1 MAALKKWDRGDGRL
15 PVATTDLDQVKRDF
29 DEFGYG
35 LIKDCLTA
43 DQTAAIRA
51 RILDQ
56 AAGERK
62 LLGLGNPIAQ
72 GVRILPNK
80 GAIFRDL
87 ILQPQVTE
95 LMSHGFRGQPFI
107 MSTMTGI
114 ITGKGVP
121 PQLIHNDQSFL
132 PEAQQTAWV
141 NNVLYMISPFTE
153 ANGGTR
159 VAPRS
164 HRWPPPKYEMK
175 NGTPVGEPVE
185 TIAIEGDAGTA
196 FVFHGR
202 LWHGAGPSDPNDTS
216 PPRVAISA
224 YYVIPILRQ
233 AENFGISLHDDLYA
247 QLTTDERNMLGF
259 GRASTLNYIEPAQPG
274 GRNNTDSPMP
284 HMAELSA

>member
-1 MAALKKWDRGDGRL
+1 MAALKKWERGDGRL
-15 PVATTDLDQVKRDF
+15 PVATTDLEQVKRDF

-35 LIKDCLTA
+35 LIKDCLSPS
-43 DQTAAIRA
+43 QTAAIHQ
-51 RILDQ
+51 RILGQ

-62 LLGLGNPIAQ
+62 LLGLDNPIAQ
-72 GVRILPNK
+72 GVRVLPNK

-95 LMSHGFRGQPFI
+95 VMRHGFGGQDFI

-121 PQLIHNDQSFL
+121 AQLIHNDQSFL

-159 VAPRS
+159 VVPRS
-164 HRWPPPKYEMK
+164 HRWAPPNYGFA
-175 NGTPVGEPVE
+175 NGMPTSEPVE

-202 LWHGAGPSDPNDTS
+202 LWHGAGPSDPKDTA

-224 YYVIPILRQ
+224 YYVLPILRQ
-233 AENFGISLHDDLYA
+233 AENFGISLHDDIYA
-247 QLTTDERNMLGF
+247 SLTTEERNMLGF
-259 GRASTLNYIEPAQPG
+259 KRASTLNYIEPASPG
-274 GRNNTDSPMP
+274 GRGNTDTPMP
-284 HMAELSA
+284 HMAEMGA